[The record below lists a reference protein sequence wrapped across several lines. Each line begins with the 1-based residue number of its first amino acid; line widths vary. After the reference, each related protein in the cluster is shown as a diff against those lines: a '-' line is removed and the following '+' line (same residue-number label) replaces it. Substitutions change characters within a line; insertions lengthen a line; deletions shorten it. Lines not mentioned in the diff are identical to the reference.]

1 MDDPLD
7 HTGVQRLEA
16 YFEGIGSLL
25 GDVRRKASF
34 ATYAMGLLLDGDR
47 KSVEPI
53 AARTFGDPLETARAH
68 DRMLNFLVDSNW
80 SDADVRRYAAQ
91 HGIEAL
97 VGQSA
102 IAHWIIDDT
111 GFLKQGTHSVGVQRQ
126 YTGSAG
132 KTTNCQIGVSLSIAT
147 PTEHLPID
155 FELYLPKSW
164 MDDPAR
170 RKEARIPDSL
180 EFRTKLE
187 LALVMIDRAIATGVP
202 LGVVLADGAYG
213 DSSAFRLALRSRGL
227 DYAIGVRSTTKVWRT
242 DSKLRRRGPAISIH
256 EIGLQLSRQKFRRCT
271 WREGTGAKLSSRF
284 ARIRVVPFH
293 DDGSDPADR
302 EDVWLLI
309 EWEAG
314 EKEPNKFVF
323 ATLPRRIS
331 MKQLVRT
338 VKERYRTERAYQDL
352 KGEFGLDH
360 YEGRRYSGWNHHISC
375 VLVCNAFILG
385 ERLRCFPPSA
395 VRTRHASPNRLAA

>member
-1 MDDPLD
+1 MDDLLD
-7 HTGVQRLEA
+7 SAGVQRLNA
-16 YFEGIGSLL
+16 YFEGVGRLL

-34 ATYAMGLLLDGDR
+34 ATYATGLLLDGDR

-53 AARTFGDPLETARAH
+53 AARTFGDPLGTARAQ
-68 DRMLNFLVDSNW
+68 DRVLNFLVDSTW
-80 SDADVRRYAAQ
+80 SDASVRRYAAQ
-91 HGIEAL
+91 YGIGAL
-97 VGQSA
+97 TTLRA

-132 KTTNCQIGVSLSIAT
+132 KTANCQIGVSLSVAT

-155 FELYLPKSW
+155 FELYLPESW
-164 MDDPAR
+164 MNDPVR
-170 RKEARIPDSL
+170 RKEARIPDAL
-180 EFRTKLE
+180 QFRTKLE
-187 LALVMIDRAIATGVP
+187 LAIVMIDRAIQDGVP
-202 LGVVLADGAYG
+202 KGVVLADSAYG
-213 DSSAFRLALRSRGL
+213 DSSSFRQALRARGL
-227 DYAIGVRSTTKVWRT
+227 DYAVGVRSATKVWRI
-242 DSKLRRRGPAISIH
+242 DSKQRRRGPAISLCDLA
-256 EIGLQLSRQKFRRCT
+256 LQLSTKKFRRCT
-271 WREGTGAKLSSRF
+271 WREGTTAKLWSRF
-284 ARIRVVPFH
+284 ARLRVVPFH
-293 DDGSDPADR
+293 DDGCDPAHR

-323 ATLPRRIS
+323 ATMPPRTS
-331 MKQLVRT
+331 MKRLVRT

-395 VRTRHASPNRLAA
+395 ARTRQTRSHRLAA